1 MFSALRPS
9 QPLFGGLLWKIP
21 WRMSAP
27 QKYRQR
33 KRLQRVDRLV
43 ETLSNALE
51 KQGGSTIAAI
61 ERWKAEMPTEAEME
75 AKDKYTLFDR
85 KARGYRKG
93 VHKVPKWTRVSQ
105 RVNPPGY

>member
-1 MFSALRPS
+1 
-9 QPLFGGLLWKIP
+9 
-21 WRMSAP
+21 MSAP

-43 ETLSNALE
+43 ETLSTALE
-51 KQGGSTIAAI
+51 KQGGDTIAAI

-85 KARGYRKG
+85 KAREYRKG
-93 VHKVPKWTRVSQ
+93 VHSMLSPRRVGGAWMELILGIEVPKWTRVSQ